1 MKRIAIA
8 LAAFCL
14 LAAPLQ
20 AQNLGGLLSKIGS
33 IMGNSSSDQKEESGL
48 GAVLGTITDIIKGNT
63 LTKETFYGTWTYTSP
78 AVSFKSDKALASI
91 ASAAAQGTIEKKLG
105 TYFQKVG
112 ITEGMFGFTFN
123 EDGTMTMNY
132 GSKTFTGTWSYD
144 AENAKVTLKLK
155 QLLNIGVSAY
165 VDKSGDTLSLIFDTT
180 AVMKIIKSIN
190 SVYNNS
196 TLSTIASILNQYDEM
211 YAGFRLKK

>member
-20 AQNLGGLLSKIGS
+20 AQNL
-33 IMGNSSSDQKEESGL
+33 
-48 GAVLGTITDIIKGNT
+48 
-63 LTKETFYGTWTYTSP
+63 
-78 AVSFKSDKALASI
+78 
-91 ASAAAQGTIEKKLG
+91 
-105 TYFQKVG
+105 
-112 ITEGMFGFTFN
+112 
-123 EDGTMTMNY
+123 
-132 GSKTFTGTWSYD
+132 
-144 AENAKVTLKLK
+144 
-155 QLLNIGVSAY
+155 GVSAY

>member
-8 LAAFCL
+8 LAALCL
-14 LAAPLQ
+14 LAAPLS
-20 AQNLGGLLSKIGS
+20 AQNSGDLLSKIGS
-33 IMGNSSSDQKEESGL
+33 IMGSSSSEQKEGSGL
-48 GAVLGTITDIIKGNT
+48 GSVLGTITDIIKGNT
-63 LTKETFYGTWTYTSP
+63 LTKETFYGTWKYTGP

-132 GSKTFTGTWSYD
+132 GSKTFAGTWSYD

-165 VDKSGDTLSLIFDTT
+165 VDKSGDTLSLVFDTT